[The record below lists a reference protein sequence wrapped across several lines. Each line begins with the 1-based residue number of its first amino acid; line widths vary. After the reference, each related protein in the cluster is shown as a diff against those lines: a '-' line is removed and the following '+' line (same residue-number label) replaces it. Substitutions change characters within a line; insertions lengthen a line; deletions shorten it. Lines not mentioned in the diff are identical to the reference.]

1 MIDPP
6 AEGGLL
12 RRRVAPAAGMA
23 LLLAGGA
30 LAVRVTAQMLLQE
43 TPHLVWVYTAAA
55 CVLAGVALV
64 LIALPAIARIGDA
77 VTAGDGT
84 GDVPDAPVAAG
95 PGAVHDTAAVGAP
108 AA

>member
-1 MIDPP
+1 MTRVSS
-6 AEGGLL
+6 EGSVW

-30 LAVRVTAQMLLQE
+30 LAVRVTAHMFLQE
-43 TPHLVWVYTAAA
+43 APRLMWMYTAAA

-77 VTAGDGT
+77 VTAAADDGEAP
-84 GDVPDAPVAAG
+84 GPRVVPDCAAAPG
-95 PGAVHDTAAVGAP
+95 PGGAC
-108 AA
+108 